1 MAAEVKQGGFEEKWL
16 SIKEAQRI
24 TGRKLDDAESREE
37 LTKLGAQFTG
47 KGRSNR
53 IPMSAVEKL
62 GWVREG
68 VDLTAGGA
76 DPDVEALASEIS
88 KLEKRIARN
97 KEQIALDN
105 ADLREAKRRL
115 SAITKASL
123 KQAEKEA
130 EEAVAK
136 LERLRS
142 LSSL

>member
-1 MAAEVKQGGFEEKWL
+1 
-16 SIKEAQRI
+16 
-24 TGRKLDDAESREE
+24 
-37 LTKLGAQFTG
+37 
-47 KGRSNR
+47 
-53 IPMSAVEKL
+53 MSALEEL

-97 KEQIALDN
+97 KEQISLDTT
-105 ADLREAKRRL
+105 DLREAKRRL
-115 SAITKASL
+115 TAITKSSL

-136 LERLRS
+136 LERLKA
-142 LSSL
+142 LSGL